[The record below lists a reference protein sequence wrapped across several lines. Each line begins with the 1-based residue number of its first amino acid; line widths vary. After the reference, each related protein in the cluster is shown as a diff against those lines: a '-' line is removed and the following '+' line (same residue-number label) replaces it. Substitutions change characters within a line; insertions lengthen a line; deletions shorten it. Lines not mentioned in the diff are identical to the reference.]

1 MFSNFLHQGFVNPK
15 TANLDA
21 LYALVSA
28 FPFNPAVEEM
38 FMISPVCLA
47 IMLGKTARVV

>member
-1 MFSNFLHQGFVNPK
+1 MFSNFLHQGSVNPK

-38 FMISPVCLA
+38 ISPVCLA